1 MNTKI
6 FIIGI
11 IVSMGWFSMAGP
23 LEPPSAPASTMKTLT
38 EVEPRTP
45 VEWLDGDSNSM
56 YVIDQPGSYYL
67 TGTIYANPI
76 KPVCIAVNAS
86 GVVLDLNGFAI
97 EGLEGTL
104 ARTAIQV
111 NGDDRRSVWI
121 KNGSILNWVEGIIG
135 PAADA
140 ITCTDIHIH
149 CNYWGDWGIRLGD
162 AVRVERCTVS
172 SMAYG
177 ICAYQGQFSQC
188 VVYECVARGY
198 EIWQGGVITHCIAR
212 WCDEAFFADQN
223 CVLDHCTA
231 TECFSKGIVADTM
244 ANITHCSVRLTGKEY
259 GQIGIQATTGNLIS
273 HCTVTYC
280 WAGIDV
286 RDGNTIID
294 CTVRDNGECGIGAGA
309 QNVIMRCDSSANDLW
324 GIWVRDKT
332 LVKDCVAC
340 NNGNVGIDIRCC
352 GQGCRIESNIC
363 SGNQY
368 GIHVDDDKA
377 THHHLIVKNTCGD
390 NGTNYDL
397 GSYSSWGPIIDLS
410 SAYGDLSAIAGAE
423 HPWANFAYSLS
434 SPAASGAS
442 SAESLCAA
450 PGSVAGQ
457 NVAP

>member
-67 TGTIYANPI
+67 TGTIYANPM

-104 ARTAIQV
+104 ARTASQV

-121 KNGSILNWVEGIIG
+121 KNGSILNGGEGIIG

-231 TECFSKGIVADTM
+231 TECFSKGIIADTM

-309 QNVIMRCDSSANDLW
+309 QNVIMRCDSSCNDLW

>member
-67 TGTIYANPI
+67 TGTIYANPM

-231 TECFSKGIVADTM
+231 TECFSKGIIADTM

-309 QNVIMRCDSSANDLW
+309 QNVIMRCDSSCNDLW

>member
-1 MNTKI
+1 
-6 FIIGI
+6 
-11 IVSMGWFSMAGP
+11 
-23 LEPPSAPASTMKTLT
+23 
-38 EVEPRTP
+38 
-45 VEWLDGDSNSM
+45 
-56 YVIDQPGSYYL
+56 
-67 TGTIYANPI
+67 
-76 KPVCIAVNAS
+76 
-86 GVVLDLNGFAI
+86 
-97 EGLEGTL
+97 
-104 ARTAIQV
+104 
-111 NGDDRRSVWI
+111 
-121 KNGSILNWVEGIIG
+121 
-135 PAADA
+135 
-140 ITCTDIHIH
+140 
-149 CNYWGDWGIRLGD
+149 
-162 AVRVERCTVS
+162 
-172 SMAYG
+172 
-177 ICAYQGQFSQC
+177 
-188 VVYECVARGY
+188 
-198 EIWQGGVITHCIAR
+198 
-212 WCDEAFFADQN
+212 
-223 CVLDHCTA
+223 
-231 TECFSKGIVADTM
+231 
-244 ANITHCSVRLTGKEY
+244 
-259 GQIGIQATTGNLIS
+259 
-273 HCTVTYC
+273 
-280 WAGIDV
+280 
-286 RDGNTIID
+286 
-294 CTVRDNGECGIGAGA
+294 
-309 QNVIMRCDSSANDLW
+309 MRCDSSCNDLW

>member
-67 TGTIYANPI
+67 TGTIYANPM

-111 NGDDRRSVWI
+111 NGDDRRSGWI
-121 KNGSILNWVEGIIG
+121 KNGSILIWVEGIIG

-231 TECFSKGIVADTM
+231 TECFSKGIIADTM

-309 QNVIMRCDSSANDLW
+309 QNVIMRCDSSCNDLW